1 MTEVGYKLK
10 IADEAGLRVWLPGPG
25 VILQKTQPVDSRWC
39 LPEWGESWG
48 ESHGGAAVRVVIV
61 QAESREVGGH
71 VLLRQEL
78 LAQRL
83 PRVQASRRPRG
94 GPRVAQGPTR
104 GTSFRRLLKDHWG
117 SGSCG

>member
-83 PRVQASRRPRG
+83 PGERPRG
-94 GPRVAQGPTR
+94 WQAGI
-104 GTSFRRLLKDHWG
+104 FREEAG
-117 SGSCG
+117 